1 MQGMEIRGPGAKR
14 LTIGIA
20 LLMSLS
26 ARAQVNVTTWHN
38 DLSRSAVNPQE
49 TILTTANVNSTE
61 FGRLFSIP
69 VDGQVYAQPLIL
81 SGVSIGGGSHN
92 VVYVATEHDSVYAID
107 AESGATYA
115 QVSLIPAGGTTV
127 NTSSDLVPACGD
139 IQPEVGITGTPVI
152 DPSSNTLYVVAKS
165 KVNGSIVQYLHAL
178 NTATLAENAGSP
190 VEIEA
195 TVAGTASDGNGTQ
208 VAFNPMTQNQRP
220 GLALDNGHVLITWAS
235 HCDNTPYHGWL
246 ISYNAQTLV
255 QDGAWNATPNGAP
268 NGTLSLAGIWM
279 SGAAPAVDANGNI
292 FLATGN
298 GYENGTTD
306 FGDSVVK
313 LGLPTNGTFPVLDY
327 FVPFNENGTNTLGD
341 TDLGS
346 GGVLLLPS
354 ASNGSQLLAQ
364 AGKAGTLH
372 LLNQNNLGK
381 SCLLLSPA
389 CTSSDTQV
397 PQEITGA
404 GGMFSTPAFWNGTIY
419 WNSSGNPV
427 NAYSFDAG
435 GSGVMSAAPV
445 SQTPTSLGTFA
456 RTDAASIS
464 ANKLTNGI
472 YWLMHNTGELLAFDA
487 TNLGTVLWTSGQN
500 GGRDSPGSATKF
512 APPTI
517 ANGMVYIGNSTA
529 LVAYGLLTGNAT
541 TPTFSPASGTY
552 SGAQTVTIS
561 DTTPNASFFYTTNGT
576 TPTTASTQYT
586 GPLTVSASETLQ
598 AIAVANGLGASQVG
612 SASYNIAGSTP
623 PPVITASPTF
633 APGAGTYTT
642 AQSVTISDATAGA
655 SIFFT
660 TNGTTPTTASTA
672 YTGPI
677 TVSASETL
685 NAIAVA
691 SGDSPS
697 AVASA
702 VYTINTAGTGGG
714 GTNPPVVNDPNGFT
728 SAAGFT
734 FDGGAT
740 VTGNA
745 LQLADGG
752 TFENRTAWYSTPL
765 NIQSFTT
772 NFTFQ
777 ISPASPN
784 TGDGFTFTIQNMG
797 LNADGGIGGALGYQS
812 ITPSVAVKFDLFSN
826 AGEGVNSTGF
836 YTDGAAPTVPALDLT
851 PSGINLHSGDV
862 MSANLTYDGATLTLT
877 LTDTVTNATFTASDA
892 IDIPSTVGASTAY
905 VGFTAGSG
913 GSVATQNILSWT
925 FTPGAPTSVPT
936 ALPTIA
942 PEAGTYTGAQSVTIS
957 DATPGATIY
966 YTTNGT
972 TPTTTSAVYT
982 GPITVSSSETV
993 NAVAMASGDT
1003 LSAVASAVYTIEAS
1017 GTGGGGTNPPVVNDP
1032 TGFVS
1037 AAGLTFDGGA
1047 TLVGNALQL
1056 TDGGNFENRSAWNS
1070 TPVNVQTFTTDFMF
1084 QITPA
1089 TPSASDGFTF
1099 TIQNMGLTADGGIGG
1114 ALGYQS
1120 IKPSVA
1126 VKFDLFDNSGEGV
1139 NSTGFYTNG
1148 VAPTVPALD
1157 LTPSGINLHSGDIMH
1172 AHLTY
1177 DGATLTLTLTDTV
1190 TNATFT
1196 ASDAIDIPTTVG
1208 SNTAFVGFTAGTGGT
1223 VSTQSILNWTYANN

>member
-1 MQGMEIRGPGAKR
+1 MQAMEIRGPGAKL
-14 LTIGIA
+14 LTIASA
-20 LLMSLS
+20 LVMSMS
-26 ARAQVNVTTWHN
+26 VRAQVNVTSWHN
-38 DLSRSAVNPQE
+38 DGLRSGLNPQE
-49 TILTTANVNSTE
+49 TILTTANVNTTQ
-61 FGRLFSIP
+61 FGKIFSVA

-81 SGVSIGGGSHN
+81 SGVNIGGGTHN

-107 AESGATYA
+107 AASGTTYA

-127 NTSSDLVPACGD
+127 NTSSDLVPSCGD

-152 DPSSNTLYVVAKS
+152 DPASNTLYVVAKS

-178 NTATLAENAGSP
+178 NTATLADNANSP
-190 VEIEA
+190 VEIQA
-195 TVAGTASDGNGTQ
+195 TVAGTASDGNGSQ
-208 VAFNPMTQNQRP
+208 VTFNPMTQNQRP

-255 QDGAWNATPNGAP
+255 QDGAWNATPNGDP

-313 LGLPTNGTFPVLDY
+313 LGLPSNGKFPVLDY
-327 FVPFNENGTNTLGD
+327 FVPFNENGTDTLGD

-346 GGVLLLPS
+346 GGVMLLPS
-354 ASNGSQLLAQ
+354 ASNGSQLLVQ

-381 SCLLLSPA
+381 SCLLSSPA
-389 CTSSDTQV
+389 CSDSDTQV

-404 GGMFSTPAFWNGTIY
+404 GGVFSTPVFWNDTIY
-419 WNSSGNPV
+419 WNASGNPAT
-427 NAYSFDAG
+427 AYSFDAG
-435 GSGVMSAAPV
+435 GSALMSAAPV
-445 SQTPTSLGTFA
+445 SETPSSLGTFA
-456 RTDAASIS
+456 RTDAASVS
-464 ANKLTNGI
+464 ANNLTNGI
-472 YWLMHNTGELLAFDA
+472 YWLMHNTGELIAFDA
-487 TNLGTVLWTSGQN
+487 TNLATVLWTSGQN

-517 ANGMVYIGNSTA
+517 ANGMAYIGNSTS
-529 LVAYGLLTGNAT
+529 LVAYGLL
-541 TPTFSPASGTY
+541 SG
-552 SGAQTVTIS
+552 Q
-561 DTTPNASFFYTTNGT
+561 
-576 TPTTASTQYT
+576 
-586 GPLTVSASETLQ
+586 
-598 AIAVANGLGASQVG
+598 G
-612 SASYNIAGSTP
+612 SAPPP
-623 PPVITASPTF
+623 PPVVTASPTF
-633 APGAGTYTT
+633 SPGGGTFTT
-642 AQSVTISDATAGA
+642 TQSVTISDATAGA
-655 SIFFT
+655 SIFFST
-660 TNGTTPTTASTA
+660 DGTTPTTSSTA

-677 TVSASETL
+677 SVSASETL
-685 NAIAVA
+685 KAIAVA
-691 SGDSPS
+691 NGDSPS
-697 AVASA
+697 GVVSA
-702 VYTINTAGTGGG
+702 TYTINASGTGGG
-714 GTNPPVVNDPNGFT
+714 TGTGTGGTTPPVVSDPNGFT

-734 FDGGAT
+734 LDGGAT

-752 TFENRTAWYSTPL
+752 TFENRTVWYTTPL

-772 NFTFQ
+772 HFTFQ
-777 ISPASPN
+777 ITPAS
-784 TGDGFTFTIQNMG
+784 TGSGDGFTFTIQNMG
-797 LNADGGIGGALGYQS
+797 LSADGGIGGALGYQS
-812 ITPSVAVKFDLFSN
+812 ITPSVAVKFDLFDNS
-826 AGEGVNSTGF
+826 GEGPNSTGF
-836 YTDGAAPTVPALDLT
+836 YTDGVAPTVPAMDLT
-851 PSGINLHSGDV
+851 SSGINLHSGDV
-862 MSANLTYDGATLTLT
+862 MNANLAYDGATLTLT
-877 LTDTVTNATFTASDA
+877 LTDTVTNATFTASDS
-892 IDIPSTVGASTAY
+892 IDIPGTVGASTAF

-925 FTPGAPTSVPT
+925 FTPGAPTSTPT
-936 ALPTIA
+936 AIPTIA

-957 DATPGATIY
+957 DATSGATLY
-966 YTTNGT
+966 FTTDGS
-972 TPTTTSAVYT
+972 TPTTASTVYT
-982 GPITVSSSETV
+982 GPITVSASETV
-993 NAVAMASGDT
+993 KAVAMASGDT
-1003 LSAVASAVYTIEAS
+1003 LSTVASSVYTIETS
-1017 GTGGGGTNPPVVNDP
+1017 GTGGGGTTAPVVNDAN
-1032 TGFVS
+1032 GFTS

-1047 TLVGNALQL
+1047 AIVGNALQL
-1056 TDGGNFENRSAWNS
+1056 TDGGNFENRSAWSS

-1089 TPSASDGFTF
+1089 TASASDGFTF

-1120 IKPSVA
+1120 ITPSVA

-1139 NSTGFYTNG
+1139 NSTGFYTDG

-1177 DGATLTLTLTDTV
+1177 DGATLTLILTDTV

-1196 ASDAIDIPTTVG
+1196 ASDSIDIPTTVG

-1223 VSTQSILNWTYANN
+1223 VSTQSILSWTYANN

>member
-1 MQGMEIRGPGAKR
+1 MPAMEICCRGSKI
-14 LTIGIA
+14 LTTGIA
-20 LLMSLS
+20 LLASLT
-26 ARAQVNVTTWHN
+26 AQAQVNVTTWHN
-38 DLSRSAVNPQE
+38 DSLRSGLNSQE
-49 TILTTANVNSTE
+49 TILTTANVNVTD
-61 FGRLFSIP
+61 FGKLFSVP
-69 VDGQVYAQPLIL
+69 VDGQVYAQPLVL
-81 SGVSIGGGSHN
+81 SGVSIGGGTHN

-107 AESGATYA
+107 AQSGATYA

-127 NTSSDLVPACGD
+127 NSSSDLTTSCGD
-139 IQPEVGITGTPVI
+139 IQPEIGITGTPVI
-152 DPSSNTLYVVAKS
+152 DPASNTLYVVAKS
-165 KVNGSIVQYLHAL
+165 KVNGSIVQFLHAL
-178 NTATLAENAGSP
+178 NTATLAENSGSP
-190 VEIEA
+190 VEIQA
-195 TVAGTASDGNGTQ
+195 TVAGAAGDGNGSQ
-208 VAFNPMTQNQRP
+208 VTFNPMTQNQRP

-235 HCDNTPYHGWL
+235 HCDHTPYHGWM

-255 QDGAWNATPNGAP
+255 QDAAWNATPNGDP
-268 NGTLSLAGIWM
+268 NGTLTLAGIWM

-313 LGLPTNGTFPVLDY
+313 LGLPANGTFPVLDY
-327 FVPFNENGTNTLGD
+327 FVPFNENGTDTLGD

-346 GGVLLLPS
+346 GGVMLLPA
-354 ASNGSQLLAQ
+354 ASNGSQLLVQ

-389 CTSSDTQV
+389 CTDSDTQV

-404 GGMFSTPAFWNGTIY
+404 GGVFSTPVFWNDTIY
-419 WNSSGNPV
+419 WNASGEPAT
-427 NAYSFDAG
+427 AYSFDAG
-435 GSGVMSAAPV
+435 GSALMSAAPV
-445 SQTPTSLGTFA
+445 SESASSLGTFA

-464 ANKLTNGI
+464 ANNLTNGI
-472 YWLMHNTGELLAFDA
+472 YWFMHNTGELIAFDA
-487 TNLGTVLWTSGQN
+487 TNLNTVLWTSGQN

-517 ANGMVYIGNSTA
+517 ANGMVYIGNSTV
-529 LVAYGLLTGNAT
+529 LVGYGLL
-541 TPTFSPASGTY
+541 
-552 SGAQTVTIS
+552 
-561 DTTPNASFFYTTNGT
+561 NASA
-576 TPTTASTQYT
+576 P
-586 GPLTVSASETLQ
+586 PPPP
-598 AIAVANGLGASQVG
+598 
-612 SASYNIAGSTP
+612 P
-623 PPVITASPTF
+623 PPVVTASPTF
-633 APGAGTYTT
+633 SPSGGTFTA

-677 TVSASETL
+677 SVSTSETL

-691 SGDSPS
+691 SGDSAS

-702 VYTINTAGTGGG
+702 TYTINTTGSGSGGGG
-714 GTNPPVVNDPNGFT
+714 GTNPPVVNDPSGFS

-734 FDGGAT
+734 LDGGAT

-752 TFENRTAWYSTPL
+752 TFENRSVWYTTRL

-777 ISPASPN
+777 ITPAS
-784 TGDGFTFTIQNMG
+784 TSSGDGFTFTIQNMG
-797 LNADGGIGGALGYQS
+797 LSADGGIGGALGYQS
-812 ITPSVAVKFDLFSN
+812 ITPSVAVKVDLFDNS
-826 AGEGVNSTGF
+826 GEGPNSTGF
-836 YTDGAAPTVPALDLT
+836 YTDGVAPTVPALDLT
-851 PSGINLHSGDV
+851 PSGINLHNGDV
-862 MSANLTYDGATLTLT
+862 MNANLAYDGATLTLT
-877 LTDTVTNATFTASDA
+877 LTDTVTNATFSASDS
-892 IDIPSTVGASTAY
+892 IDIPGTVGASTAY

-913 GSVATQNILSWT
+913 GSVGTQNILSWT
-925 FTPGAPTSVPT
+925 FSPGAPTSVPT
-936 ALPTIA
+936 AVPTIT
-942 PEAGTYTGAQSVTIS
+942 PEAGTYTGSQSVTIA
-957 DATPGATIY
+957 DATAGATIY
-966 YTTNGT
+966 FTTDGS
-972 TPTTTSAVYT
+972 TPTTTSTVYS
-982 GPITVSSSETV
+982 GPITVGASETV
-993 NAVAMASGDT
+993 NAIAMATGDT
-1003 LSAVASAVYTIEAS
+1003 LSTVASAVYTIESS
-1017 GTGGGGTNPPVVNDP
+1017 GTGTGGTNPPVVNDSS
-1032 TGFVS
+1032 GFTS

-1047 TLVGNALQL
+1047 TIAGTALQL
-1056 TDGGNFENRSAWNS
+1056 TDGGNFEARSVWNT

-1089 TPSASDGFTF
+1089 TPTASDGFTF

-1120 IKPSVA
+1120 ITPSVA
-1126 VKFDLFDNSGEGV
+1126 VKFDLFNNSGEGV
-1139 NSTGFYTNG
+1139 NSTGFYTDG
-1148 VAPTVPALD
+1148 VAPTVPATD

-1190 TNATFT
+1190 TGAVFT
-1196 ASDAIDIPTTVG
+1196 AADAIDIPTTVG
-1208 SNTAFVGFTAGTGGT
+1208 STTAFVGFTAGTGGT
-1223 VSTQSILNWTYANN
+1223 VSTQSILNWTYSNN